1 MLASPA
7 SSSRG
12 GSVYTSLYKPD
23 LIKLSSPLA
32 SPKLSPAPASP
43 GTGASLTPRSPAV
56 SREAMTHKWVAENT
70 SGKLELE
77 C

>member
-1 MLASPA
+1 MLASPG
-7 SSSRG
+7 SSRRG

-32 SPKLSPAPASP
+32 SPKLSPTLGSPTGP

-70 SGKLELE
+70 
-77 C
+77 